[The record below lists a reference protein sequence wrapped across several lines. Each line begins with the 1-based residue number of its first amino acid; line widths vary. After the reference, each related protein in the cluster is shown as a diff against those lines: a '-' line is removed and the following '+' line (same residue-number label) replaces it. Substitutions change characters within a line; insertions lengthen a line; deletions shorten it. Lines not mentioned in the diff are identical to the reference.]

1 MIDNRSWASE
11 TNYLFSCVDGFLL
24 LLFSMAVHVCLKLVN
39 CLVFGSMFVSAQ
51 WWVQCTERGQDG
63 VERWRNFQWCWEL
76 TSSNLS
82 ESEAERHTRCKKE
95 FALATALWLWE
106 HAALEPPVSA
116 PLYLWARYLLVL
128 FLACPNIT
136 KPCAYGL
143 LLGSS
148 DDSEAQ
154 LPSLTHRKQ
163 EAAWPR
169 GAGSRC
175 TDCRRHPGSVPGSCG
190 LLLGGERAQL

>member
-1 MIDNRSWASE
+1 MSQSFDFVSEEAVPHHLGYSFVPSFLVCEWSFLTSLPRADITFLGATPWMIDNRSWASE

-39 CLVFGSMFVSAQ
+39 CLVFGMFVSAQ

-95 FALATALWLWE
+95 FALATALWLGTCS
-106 HAALEPPVSA
+106 LGTPGVCSSIPVSKISPSA
-116 PLYLWARYLLVL
+116 VPR
-128 FLACPNIT
+128 
-136 KPCAYGL
+136 
-143 LLGSS
+143 
-148 DDSEAQ
+148 
-154 LPSLTHRKQ
+154 LP
-163 EAAWPR
+163 
-169 GAGSRC
+169 
-175 TDCRRHPGSVPGSCG
+175 
-190 LLLGGERAQL
+190 